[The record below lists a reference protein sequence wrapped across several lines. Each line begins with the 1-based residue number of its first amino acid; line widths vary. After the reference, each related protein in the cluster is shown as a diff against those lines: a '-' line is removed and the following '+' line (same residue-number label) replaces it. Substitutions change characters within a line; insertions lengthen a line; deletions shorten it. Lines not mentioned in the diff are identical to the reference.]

1 MSKKGKNKSKRGTVQ
16 PVAQRSWL
24 LWAIVAGVF
33 LIIGGLSYILIVGV
47 NGSETGTPK
56 LVVDRNEVD
65 EGYQKLGATVH
76 TTFKLR
82 NEGDGTLRIVDQPQV
97 KVVEGC

>member
-1 MSKKGKNKSKRGTVQ
+1 MSKKGKNKKSTVQ
-16 PVAQRSWL
+16 PVTQRSWL
-24 LWAIVAGVF
+24 LWVVVAGVF
-33 LIIGGLSYILIVGV
+33 LIIGGLSYILIIGP
-47 NGSETGTPK
+47 NTPETGKPK

-82 NEGDGTLRIVDQPQV
+82 NEGDGTLRILDQPQV